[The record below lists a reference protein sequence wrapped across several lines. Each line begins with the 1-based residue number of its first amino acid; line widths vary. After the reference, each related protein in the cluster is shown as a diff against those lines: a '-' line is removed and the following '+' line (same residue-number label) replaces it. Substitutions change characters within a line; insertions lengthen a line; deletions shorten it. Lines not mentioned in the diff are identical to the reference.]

1 MKSEEF
7 ATATMRRLFSLCFML
22 WSAVANSSLFT
33 LHSSLSSSLTFVELN
48 CENLFDCRHDSLKQD
63 VEFTPEGARHWTR
76 TRYWRKLNHTG
87 QTILSC
93 SQDIPDL
100 VALVEVEN
108 DSVLHDLTRR
118 SLLRNAGYQYLM
130 TDSPDERGVDVALL
144 YLPESFRPIC
154 YESVTVPLVKDMRP
168 TRDILYVQGETTSG
182 DTLHIFIVHAPSR
195 YGGELVSRPYRMQV
209 AQTLVSAIDSV
220 RKNRHSPNI
229 LVAGDF
235 NASLDNHSLRFILAQ
250 GLESAT
256 SQAVGLNGS
265 PANYRYQGHWEQIDH
280 VLVSPSL
287 HARVTSSS
295 INDAPFLLEPDEKM
309 GGMKPFRT
317 FNGYRYQPGFSDHL
331 PLIVRFSF

>member
-1 MKSEEF
+1 M
-7 ATATMRRLFSLCFML
+7 M
-22 WSAVANSSLFT
+22 
-33 LHSSLSSSLTFVELN
+33 SLSVFLVSMFTMVELN
-48 CENLFDCRHDSLKQD
+48 CENLFDYRHDSLKND
-63 VEFTPEGARHWTR
+63 YEYLPDATRHWNQG
-76 TRYWRKLNHTG
+76 RYWKKLNNIG
-87 QTILSC
+87 RTIIAC
-93 SQDIPDL
+93 GRQENGWQVPDL
-100 VALVEVEN
+100 VALCEVEN
-108 DSVLHDLTRR
+108 DSVLTDLTRR
-118 SLLRNAGYQYLM
+118 SLLRNARYDYLV
-130 TDSPDERGVDVALL
+130 TRSPDLRGIDVALL
-144 YLPESFRPIC
+144 YSPYSFALLRHYSLGIEP
-154 YESVTVPLVKDMRP
+154 YGNRRP

-195 YGGELVSRPYRMQV
+195 YGGELASRPYRMQV

-220 RKNRHSPNI
+220 RKKRPSPNI

-265 PANYRYQGHWEQIDH
+265 PANYRYQGRWEQIDH